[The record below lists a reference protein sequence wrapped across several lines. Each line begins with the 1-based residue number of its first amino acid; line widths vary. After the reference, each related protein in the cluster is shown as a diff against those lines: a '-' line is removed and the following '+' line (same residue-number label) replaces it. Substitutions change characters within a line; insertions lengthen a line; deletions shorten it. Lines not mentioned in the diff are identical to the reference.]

1 MENLKNLSKLEL
13 MEDGA
18 MICKLEMYDDWN
30 DKWET
35 LNFVYRSSD
44 KAPTSRWVEEQIQS
58 GNAPEITIFVP
69 PPPPPAPVVDTGTSS
84 NTSSGP
90 TVA

>member
-1 MENLKNLSKLEL
+1 MENLRNLSKLEL

-35 LNFVYRSSD
+35 VNFVYRSTD
-44 KAPTSRWVEEQIQS
+44 KAPTSKWVEKQIEE
-58 GNAPEITIFVP
+58 GNAPEITIFVRP
-69 PPPPPAPVVDTGTSS
+69 PPTPIPGVDTGTSS
-84 NTSSGP
+84 NTSPGP